1 MRLSTSG
8 AITSLDSDPAKEGAV
23 GVGAGVGEPTE
34 GRVVEILDALGRTS
48 VGDCSCD
55 MLLRIYRSKMNRVI
69 WKMII
74 IENVVHGFIFLR
86 VKCDETHASLSKL
99 YLRGCPSGKGGS
111 ATTTIVSFPFK

>member
-34 GRVVEILDALGRTS
+34 GRVVETLDALGRTS

-55 MLLRIYRSKMNRVI
+55 MLLRIDRSKVNRVI
-69 WKMII
+69 WKMIY
-74 IENVVHGFIFLR
+74 
-86 VKCDETHASLSKL
+86 KL
-99 YLRGCPSGKGGS
+99 KTLFMDLY
-111 ATTTIVSFPFK
+111 F